1 MKTFTMLL
9 TLLIGCSTVFAAET
23 ASPENAVLNPSFED
37 GTKNWGTL
45 VNAGKFNFSI
55 DSVIFK
61 SGKCSAKMECTAI
74 NPKADGTWRQPK
86 AWARW
91 VQKVTVKPGA
101 KYQFRCFARTNKNA
115 PGKVT
120 IYITGNEKPD
130 VIGFTQQLDGDRWIE
145 VKNSTFKAKGKTA
158 VIYVNYYGENSMW
171 IDDVELIEI
180 R

>member
-1 MKTFTMLL
+1 
-9 TLLIGCSTVFAAET
+9 
-23 ASPENAVLNPSFED
+23 
-37 GTKNWGTL
+37 
-45 VNAGKFNFSI
+45 
-55 DSVIFK
+55 
-61 SGKCSAKMECTAI
+61 MECTAI

-180 R
+180 K

>member
-9 TLLIGCSTVFAAET
+9 ALLLGCSTVFAAET

-45 VNAGKFNFSI
+45 INAGKFNFSI

-91 VQKVTVKPGA
+91 VQKVTVNPGA

-120 IYITGNEKPD
+120 IFIVGNEKPD

-158 VIYVNYYGENSMW
+158 IIYVNYYGENSMW